1 MMTNLWKSYG
11 MGQAPALRYRTI
23 AWHVNEALNYSG
35 DVSREEHLLLTLMSN
50 NVLKYRQG
58 VITLAR
64 KTPARVRDCKRF
76 PAFIEACIQDAVRYE
91 EGFKQTLLPNHWRD
105 VDALREVLH
114 TLNRIKVI

>member
-1 MMTNLWKSYG
+1 
-11 MGQAPALRYRTI
+11 MGQATALRYRTI

-35 DVSREEHLLLTLMSN
+35 DVSKEEHLLLTLMSN

-64 KTPARVRDCKRF
+64 KTPARVRDCERF
-76 PAFIEACIQDAVRYE
+76 PAFIEACILDAVAYE
-91 EGFKQTLLPNHWRD
+91 EGFRETLLPKHWRD
-105 VDALREVLH
+105 VDALQGVLN

>member
-1 MMTNLWKSYG
+1 MMTKLWKSYG
-11 MGQAPALRYRTI
+11 MGQAPVLRYRTI

-35 DVSREEHLLLTLMSN
+35 DVSKEEHLLLTLMSN

-76 PAFIEACIQDAVRYE
+76 PAFIEACIRDAVMSE
-91 EGFKQTLLPNHWRD
+91 EGFRKTSLPKNWQD
-105 VDALREVLH
+105 ADALREVLH
-114 TLNRIKVI
+114 TLNRIKVM